1 MSLIQA
7 VALGLIQGATEFL
20 PISSSAHLVLIPWL
34 LGWRTPSLAFG
45 VLVHWATTA
54 AVVGY
59 FWRDWVALAQG
70 CYQALR
76 SRSLADPQARRAVLL
91 ALGTVPAAVAGM
103 LLKDFFES
111 LFARPVATA
120 GFLLVTAATLT
131 LGEGLR
137 RADRAL
143 DSLGW
148 RDVLVIGLAQATA
161 ITPGISRSG
170 ATIVSGMARGLDRES
185 AARFSFLLATPIVLG
200 AGLVEVAQLAHAPD
214 LLVQAPFL
222 AAGFASALASGVLC
236 IHWLLRHLR
245 QRPLY
250 LFALYCAVFAI
261 LCLVV
266 AVGTGH
272 VR

>member
-20 PISSSAHLVLIPWL
+20 PISSSAHLVLVPWL
-34 LGWRTPSLAFG
+34 LGWPTPSLVFD

-59 FWRDWVALAQG
+59 FWRDWVALGRA

-76 SRSLADPQARRAVLL
+76 SRSLTDPQARRAVLL
-91 ALGTVPAAVAGM
+91 VLGTVPAAAAGM

-120 GFLLVTAATLT
+120 GFLLVTAAILT
-131 LGEGLR
+131 LGEALR

-148 RDVLVIGLAQATA
+148 RDALVIGLAQATA
-161 ITPGISRSG
+161 IAPGISRSG
-170 ATIVSGMARGLDRES
+170 ATIVSGLARGLDRES

-200 AGLVEVAQLAHAPD
+200 AGLVEVVQLTHAPD
-214 LLVQAPFL
+214 LVLQAPLL
-222 AAGFASALASGVLC
+222 AAGFLSALATGVLC

-245 QRPLY
+245 QRSLY
-250 LFALYCAVFAI
+250 PFALYCAVLAI

-266 AVGTGH
+266 AVGMGYA
-272 VR
+272 R